1 MKTLDRAA
9 FRVYPLRK
17 SSVKTNLSMKSAA
30 KKYAPAPDL
39 SEVDAV
45 LPDLRAVSAQQVMQ
59 SLAAQAGADIKMP
72 EGYLF
77 DRLAAQENKGTSGI
91 GNGVAIMH
99 LRVTRLRRPYAL
111 FARSAKPVDVSAVD
125 GRPADLFLL
134 LLSPAGDVPG
144 HLRRLSRFSR
154 LMRDE
159 EFRQKLRAV
168 EGPDGVHALFM
179 PAQ

>member
-1 MKTLDRAA
+1 MRSA
-9 FRVYPLRK
+9 VRK
-17 SSVKTNLSMKSAA
+17 YA
-30 KKYAPAPDL
+30 APAPDL

-45 LPDLRAVSAQQVMQ
+45 LPDLRAASAQQIMQ

-77 DRLAAQENKGTSGI
+77 GRLAAQEKKGTSGI

-99 LRVTRLRRPYAL
+99 LRVTRLRRSYIL
-111 FARSAKPVDVSAVD
+111 FARSMKPVDVSAVD
-125 GRPADLFLL
+125 GQPADLFLL

-144 HLRRLSRFSR
+144 HLRRLSRLSR

-159 EFRQKLRAV
+159 GFRQKLRAV
-168 EGPDGVHALFM
+168 DGADGLHALFM
-179 PAQ
+179 PEQ